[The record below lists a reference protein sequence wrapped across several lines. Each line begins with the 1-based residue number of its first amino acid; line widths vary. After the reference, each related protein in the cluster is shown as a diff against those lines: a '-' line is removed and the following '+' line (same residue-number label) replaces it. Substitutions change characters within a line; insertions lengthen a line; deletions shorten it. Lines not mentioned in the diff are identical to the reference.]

1 MRLIRHKIEFMDPDA
16 DSGPSYPRTTSL
28 FSDPLELGPASAAAA
43 SAESRPG
50 PPLAITAGD
59 FSRFTKRVIDVV
71 GALSGIILLS
81 LPMLV
86 IAAIIRLESPG
97 SVIFRQ
103 RRVGIDGRRFWF
115 LKFRTMVADA
125 EKRLE
130 ELERLN
136 ESSCGV
142 LFKIR
147 NDPRIT
153 PLGRFLRRSSLDELP
168 QLFNVL
174 RGEMSLVGPRPLQ
187 LRDSNLLERAR
198 PEAFAR
204 RLSVPPG
211 MSGAWQVGGR
221 SEIDCFGM
229 LEYDLDYVANWSVT
243 GDLWILCR
251 TFSAVL
257 RGRGAY

>member
-1 MRLIRHKIEFMDPDA
+1 M
-16 DSGPSYPRTTSL
+16 
-28 FSDPLELGPASAAAA
+28 
-43 SAESRPG
+43 
-50 PPLAITAGD
+50 
-59 FSRFTKRVIDVV
+59 TKRAIDMV

-81 LPMLV
+81 LPMLI

-97 SVIFRQ
+97 PVIFRQ
-103 RRVGIDGRRFWF
+103 RRVGIGGREFWF

-125 EKRLE
+125 EDRLQ
-130 ELERLN
+130 ELESLN
-136 ESSCGV
+136 ESSCNI

-168 QLFNVL
+168 QLVNVL
-174 RGEMSLVGPRPLQ
+174 RGEMSLIGPRPLQ
-187 LRDSNLLERAR
+187 LRDSELLEYAQ

-221 SEIDCFGM
+221 SETDCFGM
-229 LEYDLDYVANWSVT
+229 LQYDLDYVANWSVG
-243 GDLWILCR
+243 GDLWIICQ
-251 TFSAVL
+251 TFIAVL